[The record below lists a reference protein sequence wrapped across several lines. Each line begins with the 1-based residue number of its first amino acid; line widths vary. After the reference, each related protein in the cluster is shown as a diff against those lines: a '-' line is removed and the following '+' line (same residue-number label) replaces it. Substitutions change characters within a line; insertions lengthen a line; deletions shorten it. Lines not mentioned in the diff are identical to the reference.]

1 MAWGTPLADFPRVFA
16 PRAEPESTTGRAAP
30 AGAPYDIIL
39 GADLLYNPSLYPLL
53 LPTVLQLLAINIS
66 AAPEH
71 RPDSDCEFSPSRTQP
86 LRQWQ
91 SPQGQ
96 LHEQIQFGVQSAVV
110 FMCYM
115 ERGGENAFFA
125 AAEEQGV
132 LCDHP
137 TLLAP
142 LAALG
147 EELGCVMVRMRNAK
161 AVADLT
167 ATCEEERVSA

>member
-1 MAWGTPLADFPRVFA
+1 MAWGTPLTDFPRVFA
-16 PRAEPESTTGRAAP
+16 PRAEPESATDRATP

-39 GADLLYNPSLYPLL
+39 GADLLYNPTLYPLL
-53 LPTVLQLLAINIS
+53 LPTVLQLLAINVS
-66 AAPEH
+66 VAPEH
-71 RPDSDCEFSPSRTQP
+71 RPDSECEFSPSRKQAP
-86 LRQWQ
+86 D
-91 SPQGQ
+91 GQ
-96 LHEQIQFGVQSAVV
+96 LHEQPQFGVQSAVV

-115 ERGGENAFFA
+115 ERGGEDAFFA
-125 AAEEQGV
+125 AAEDQGV

-161 AVADLT
+161 AVANPEVICD
-167 ATCEEERVSA
+167 EECIQA